1 VKKRMTIMLAA
12 LLLFIGSIGFVKF
25 EQIRAAIA
33 AGAAYRP
40 PPEAVTTIVTRVD
53 EWPQSLSAIGSVEA
67 VQGVTVSAD
76 LPGIVER
83 IAFESGHAVDAGET
97 LVELDISQER
107 AQLAAAEAQR
117 DLLRLNLERSRRLI
131 ETGAIAQAENDRIA
145 AEAKQAEAHVGEI
158 EATIA
163 RKTVRAPFAGVLGI
177 RQVALGQYLS
187 AGQPIVP
194 LQSRNPI
201 YVNFSVPQQDVPA
214 LRIGAEVRAAAER
227 IAVDPA
233 VGRIT
238 AINSVVDEG
247 TRNVQVQATFENPRG
262 RLRPGMFVDV
272 QVAVGASQ
280 RVIAL
285 PASAIHY
292 APYGNSVF
300 IVGEMKAPDG
310 SPYRGVR
317 QQFVKLGGARGDQVA
332 VTSGVQAGDEVVTSG
347 VFKLRNGAAVV
358 VNNQVRPGNDPAPKP
373 EES

>member
-201 YVNFSVPQQDVPA
+201 YVNFSVPQQDVAA

>member
-1 VKKRMTIMLAA
+1 MLAA

-201 YVNFSVPQQDVPA
+201 YVNFSVPQQDVAA